1 MLAPHVMGG
10 QSTYQCHSPARGAL
24 GALWWQRTNNNHN
37 RRTHNNN
44 TKSKSNNSYNSYNSN
59 NNHNISNSIIND
71 PHNLIINNR
80 LSHSG
85 SWWSDYS
92 QHFSTKKV
100 KNTPRCPR
108 PRQGWDQAPEW
119 NSNTPPNS
127 NSSQRRADNGG
138 RSTNGK
144 ASNGTRQTSTSSPP
158 IGGGQGKTAVAR
170 GWASVGSREGNGS
183 PVAL

>member
-10 QSTYQCHSPARGAL
+10 QSTYHCHRPARGAL
-24 GALWWQRTNNNHN
+24 CLWWQRTNNNHN
-37 RRTHNNN
+37 RSTHNNN
-44 TKSKSNNSYNSYNSN
+44 VKGKRNNSYNSN
-59 NNHNISNSIIND
+59 NSNNSHNISISIINA

-85 SWWSDYS
+85 SWRSGYS
-92 QHFSTKKV
+92 HHFSAKEAN
-100 KNTPRCPR
+100 NTPRCPR
-108 PRQGWDQAPEW
+108 PRQGWDQAPGW

-127 NSSQRRADNGG
+127 NSNQRRAGNGG
-138 RSTNGK
+138 RATNGK
-144 ASNGTRQTSTSSPP
+144 ASNETRLTSRSSPP

-170 GWASVGSREGNGS
+170 GGARVGSREGTGS

>member
-10 QSTYQCHSPARGAL
+10 QSTYQCHRPARGSL
-24 GALWWQRTNNNHN
+24 GDLRWQRTNNNHN
-37 RRTHNNN
+37 RRTHNHN
-44 TKSKSNNSYNSYNSN
+44 TKSKSNNSYNIYNSN
-59 NNHNISNSIIND
+59 NNHNISISIINAL
-71 PHNLIINNR
+71 HNLMINNR

-92 QHFSTKKV
+92 QHFSPKKA

-108 PRQGWDQAPEW
+108 PRQGWDQGPER

-127 NSSQRRADNGG
+127 NCSQRRTDNGS

-144 ASNGTRQTSTSSPP
+144 AS
-158 IGGGQGKTAVAR
+158 
-170 GWASVGSREGNGS
+170 
-183 PVAL
+183 